1 MVNILLINILLKN
14 KLIFSNIFFSKLRL
28 MYGATKKGD
37 DKDNKNLAKLFRI
50 TSLIQGAY
58 QKSFRS

>member
-14 KLIFSNIFFSKLRL
+14 KLKLRL
-28 MYGATKKGD
+28 MYGVTKKGD
-37 DKDNKNLAKLFRI
+37 HKDNKNLAKLFRI